1 MIKVWLTKSVRSEEE
16 RAITSF
22 PPLDISLEKAIEI
35 FHLVAGRWMSPLG
48 SPPRIQEDSDL
59 PADFHEYRYVILEV
73 PKDITSW
80 KAGFYLIPE
89 KVLQPKEACGLM
101 TQEGWQQDK

>member
-1 MIKVWLTKSVRSEEE
+1 MIKAWLAKSVRSEEE

-22 PPLDISLEKAIEI
+22 PPLEISLEVATEK
-35 FHLVAGRWMSPLG
+35 FHLAEENWISLLD
-48 SPPRIQEDSDL
+48 SPPRFQEDSDL

-73 PKDITSW
+73 PQDTPSW
-80 KAGFYLIPE
+80 KEGFYLIPE
-89 KVLQPKEACGLM
+89 KVLQPKEACELM

>member
-22 PPLDISLEKAIEI
+22 PPLEISLERAIEK
-35 FHLVAGRWMSPLG
+35 FHLAREYWFSPLEN
-48 SPPRIQEDSDL
+48 PPRLQEDSIL

-73 PKDITSW
+73 PQDTTSW

-89 KVLQPKEACGLM
+89 KVLQPKEACELI
-101 TQEGWQQDK
+101 TQEGWRQK

>member
-73 PKDITSW
+73 PEGVTGWRK
-80 KAGFYLIPE
+80 GFYLIPE
-89 KVLQPKEACGLM
+89 KVLQPKEACELM